1 MREYFA
7 HKANEATMLDDRD
20 RAILD
25 YLQANSDVAVAE
37 LAERVNLSLSACA
50 RRIKRLEDE
59 GYIQS
64 RVALLNRAKMRV
76 GTTVFVAL
84 RNSRHS
90 SDWHEPFVRLL
101 ADIPEIQEAHRLTGD
116 IDYILKIA
124 VPDVE
129 TYDVI
134 YKRLVKKLEFSGISA
149 YISMETL
156 KATTAVPVGYAG

>member
-1 MREYFA
+1 MIDE
-7 HKANEATMLDDRD
+7 RD
-20 RAILD
+20 RAILQF
-25 YLQANSDVAVAE
+25 LQDNCDVAVAE
-37 LAERVNLSLSACA
+37 LADKVNLSLSACA

-59 GYIQS
+59 GYIQA

-76 GTTVFVAL
+76 GTTVFVAI
-84 RNSRHS
+84 RNSRHTA
-90 SDWHEPFVRLL
+90 DWHEPFVRLL

-129 TYDVI
+129 TYDLI

-149 YISMETL
+149 YILLAML
-156 KATTAVPVGYAG
+156 KATTAVPVGSVG

>member
-1 MREYFA
+1 
-7 HKANEATMLDDRD
+7 MLDDRD
-20 RAILD
+20 RAILNF
-25 YLQANSDVAVAE
+25 LQVNSEVAIAE
-37 LAERVNLSLSACA
+37 LADRVSLSLSACA

-59 GYIQS
+59 GYIGA

-76 GTTVFVAL
+76 GTTVFVAI

-90 SDWHEPFVRLL
+90 ADWHEPFVRLL

-129 TYDVI
+129 TYDLI
-134 YKRLVKKLEFSGISA
+134 YKRLVAKLEFSGISA

-156 KATTAVPVGYAG
+156 KTATAVPTGYAG

>member
-1 MREYFA
+1 
-7 HKANEATMLDDRD
+7 MLDDRD
-20 RAILD
+20 RAILSC
-25 YLQANSDVAVAE
+25 LQVNSDVAVAE
-37 LAERVNLSLSACA
+37 LAERVSLSLSACA

-59 GYIQS
+59 GYIQA
-64 RVALLNRAKMRV
+64 RVALLNRAKMHV

-84 RNSRHS
+84 RNARHA

-134 YKRLVKKLEFSGISA
+134 YKRLVNRLELSGISA